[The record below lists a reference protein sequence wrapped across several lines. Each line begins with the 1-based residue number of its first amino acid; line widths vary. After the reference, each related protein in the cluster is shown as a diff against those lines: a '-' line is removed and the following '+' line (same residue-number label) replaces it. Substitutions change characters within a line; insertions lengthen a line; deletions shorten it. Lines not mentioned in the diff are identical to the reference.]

1 MTWRL
6 GRHYP
11 IHVYEGD
18 TPIATF
24 FTAADARKA
33 VEAVNSIAS
42 PPYAAIVPTADAD
55 ATAPVD
61 LGDDPDGDIAG
72 ADYPPFPP
80 GHRWGS
86 S

>member
-1 MTWRL
+1 MSWRL

-33 VEAVNSIAS
+33 VEAVN
-42 PPYAAIVPTADAD
+42 AAERRTS
-55 ATAPVD
+55 APVD
-61 LGDDPDGDIAG
+61 LGDDPDLTAV
-72 ADYPPFPP
+72 
-80 GHRWGS
+80 S